1 LLEKEN
7 QIISKESGITV
18 DIDSI
23 DGVSLVN
30 KKISYEGHNRNI
42 TIFGARNQ
50 DYERLFSM
58 LEYLETI
65 IKGE

>member
-1 LLEKEN
+1 MLEKEN